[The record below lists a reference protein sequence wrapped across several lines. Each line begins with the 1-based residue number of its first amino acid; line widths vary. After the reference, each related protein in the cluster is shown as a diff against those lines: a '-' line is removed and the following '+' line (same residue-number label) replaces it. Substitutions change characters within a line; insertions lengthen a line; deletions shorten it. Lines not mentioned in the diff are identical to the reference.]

1 MPYSFLPPSP
11 PPSLVQNSSPEE
23 TTLASSPAD
32 ADSGAALAASI
43 PQEAA
48 LPGAALP
55 SASLLGPP
63 LSTSG
68 VEPAKAEDAPAFSTS
83 DAHRPVYAL
92 GAASYDHHS
101 PLVAALQPAALSA
114 GPSSAA
120 VQPPEAQPSLPP
132 PVRQFL
138 GEVGNALVDSGLTTA
153 VRLSRS
159 PSLSGQ
165 TNLELTAQSNPPET
179 PELGE
184 PLELRAD
191 RQEYNDQ
198 TQVFTA
204 AGNVVLRFRAAELRA
219 DQLRASLPE
228 RTAIASGNVTLTRGQ
243 QVLRGD
249 QLTYNFAQERGSFL
263 QAQGSI
269 FLPAAERD
277 FSLTARPGDFQPL
290 RDQFQ
295 DNQPGAV
302 RATGGEIQRLRFQA
316 ARIDFGPQGWTA
328 QQIRI
333 TNDPFSPP
341 ELEVRADR
349 ATLRRI
355 SRFEDRVETTRPR
368 LVLDQAVSLPILKSE
383 VTLSR
388 READPAIAELGY
400 DESDRGGLFVGRN
413 VELISSD
420 RNTLTITPQF
430 FVQRAIQE
438 ANFNLIDPDLYG
450 VKAEFASRLGSKTAA
465 SGFATLTS
473 IDPTDLSDN
482 LRLETQLQRQ
492 LGAQRLALGYAY
504 RDRVFNGSLGEQ
516 TIQSRL
522 GVTVSPLSEIPLG
535 ETGIDLTYEA
545 SADYITA
552 RTDRP
557 ELDSP
562 ASLGRLRASAEVRR
576 PFILWQGQ
584 PLPPTAS
591 AGLRYTAEPVVPY
604 LQLVPGIQGISSNY
618 SNGDSQQ
625 TLVGTLGLRGQF
637 GHFSRPYLDYT
648 GFNISYSQIG
658 QLGSSPFLF
667 DRIVD
672 FKTLSAGILQQVYGP
687 IRIGAQTSL
696 NLDTGEP
703 FNTVLILDYSRRT
716 YGLTIRYS
724 PTEETGSV
732 SFRVNGFNWES
743 SPDSFPE
750 AAAPP

>member
-11 PPSLVQNSSPEE
+11 PPSLIHNLSPEE
-23 TTLASSPAD
+23 TTPVSSTAE
-32 ADSGAALAASI
+32 ADSDPSLAAATRG
-43 PQEAA
+43 EAA
-48 LPGAALP
+48 LPESVTP
-55 SASLLGPP
+55 SASFLGPP
-63 LSTSG
+63 LSTSEL
-68 VEPAKAEDAPAFSTS
+68 EPEPGEHAPGFSTS
-83 DAHRPVYAL
+83 KRSSL
-92 GAASYDHHS
+92 N
-101 PLVAALQPAALSA
+101 AALQPSESGGPPSTAASFPDAASA
-114 GPSSAA
+114 PL
-120 VQPPEAQPSLPP
+120 QLPETQPSLPP
-132 PVRQFL
+132 LVHQFF
-138 GEVGNALVDSGLTTA
+138 GEMGDVIVDSGLTAA
-153 VRLSRS
+153 VRLNRS
-159 PSLSGQ
+159 PSTSGQ
-165 TNLELTAQSNPPET
+165 ADLELTAQRNPSET

-204 AGNVVLRFRAAELRA
+204 AGNVVLRFRGAELRS
-219 DQLRASLPE
+219 DQLRASLQE
-228 RTAIASGNVTLTRGQ
+228 RTAIASGNVILTRGQ
-243 QVLRGD
+243 QVLRGE
-249 QLTYNFAQERGSFL
+249 QLTYNFTQERGSFL

-277 FSLTARPGDFQPL
+277 FSPTASPSDLQPL

-295 DNQPGAV
+295 DDQPGV
-302 RATGGEIQRLRFQA
+302 VQATGGEIQRLRFQA

-355 SRFEDRVETTRPR
+355 SRFEDRVRATRPR

-388 READPAIAELGY
+388 RESDPTIAELGY

-413 VELISSD
+413 VALISGD
-420 RNTLTITPQF
+420 RTALTITPQF

-450 VKAEFASRLGSKTAA
+450 IKAQFTSRLGSKTAA
-465 SGFATLTS
+465 SGFAALTS

-482 LRLETQLQRQ
+482 LRIEAQLQRE

-516 TIQSRL
+516 TIQSRVGL
-522 GVTVSPLSEIPLG
+522 TVSSLSEIPLG
-535 ETGIDLTYEA
+535 ETGIDLTYQT
-545 SADYITA
+545 SAEYITA

-557 ELDSP
+557 ELESP
-562 ASLGRLRASAEVRR
+562 ASLGRFRASAELRR
-576 PFILWQGQ
+576 PFVLWQGQ

-604 LQLVPGIQGISSNY
+604 LQLVTGVKGISSNY

-625 TLVGTLGLRGQF
+625 TLVGTLGLQGQF

-648 GFNISYSQIG
+648 GFNLSYSQIG

-687 IRIGAQTSL
+687 IRIGAQTSF

-732 SFRVNGFNWES
+732 SFRINGFNWES

-750 AAAPP
+750 AATPP

>member
-11 PPSLVQNSSPEE
+11 PPSLVQNLSPEE
-23 TTLASSPAD
+23 ITPASSTAN
-32 ADSGAALAASI
+32 ADSGSSLAAPI
-43 PQEAA
+43 PGEAA
-48 LPGAALP
+48 PEAIAT

-63 LSTSG
+63 LSAAEL
-68 VEPAKAEDAPAFSTS
+68 EPGRKEHLPTFSTS
-83 DAHRPVYAL
+83 NR
-92 GAASYDHHS
+92 S
-101 PLVAALQPAALSA
+101 PLLNALASEPSASPPSPSASSSKTAAAPIQL
-114 GPSSAA
+114 
-120 VQPPEAQPSLPP
+120 PEAQPSLPP
-132 PVRQFL
+132 PVHQFF
-138 GEVGNALVDSGLTTA
+138 GEVGDAIVDSGLTAA

-159 PSLSGQ
+159 PSSGQ
-165 TNLELTAQSNPPET
+165 VEPDLEIIAQSSPADT

-204 AGNVVLRFRAAELRA
+204 AGNVVLRFRGAELRA
-219 DQLRASLPE
+219 DQLRASLQD
-228 RTAIASGNVTLTRGQ
+228 RTATAAGNVILTRGQ
-243 QVLRGD
+243 QVLNGE
-249 QLTYNFAQERGSFL
+249 QLTYNFTQERGSFL

-277 FSLTARPGDFQPL
+277 FSPTARPSEVLPL

-295 DNQPGAV
+295 DNQPSSV
-302 RATGGEIQRLRFQA
+302 QATGGEIQRLRFQA

-355 SRFEDRVETTRPR
+355 SRFEDRVRATRPR

-400 DESDRGGLFVGRN
+400 DEGDRGGVFIGRN
-413 VELISSD
+413 VELISGD
-420 RNTLTITPQF
+420 RTALTITPQF

-450 VKAEFASRLGSKTAA
+450 IKAEFSSRLGSRTTA
-465 SGFATLTS
+465 SGFAALTS
-473 IDPTDLSDN
+473 IDPTAVSDN
-482 LRLETQLQRQ
+482 LRVEAQLQREI
-492 LGAQRLALGYAY
+492 GAQRLALGYAY

-522 GVTVSPLSEIPLG
+522 GIAVSSLSEIPLG
-535 ETGIDLTYEA
+535 ETGIDLSYQA
-545 SADYITA
+545 SAEYITA

-557 ELDSP
+557 ELESP
-562 ASLGRLRASAEVRR
+562 ASLGRFRATTELERGFV
-576 PFILWQGQ
+576 LWRGQ
-584 PLPPTAS
+584 PLPSTPT

-604 LQLVPGIQGISSNY
+604 LELLTGVKGISSNY

-625 TLVGTLGLRGQF
+625 TLVGTVGLRGQF

-687 IRIGAQTSL
+687 IRIGAQTSI

-732 SFRVNGFNWES
+732 SFRINGFNWES

-750 AAAPP
+750 AAAPL